1 MHASDQYHVGI
12 VVSDLDAVKAQLTEL
27 FGYVWAADIRGVV
40 KVRFA
45 STSADIDLRLVY
57 SVSTPRLELVQRIP
71 GTVWEPAAGSG
82 VHHIGYWSDDV
93 AADAAKLEASGLAH
107 EASGVG
113 PEGEA
118 MWAYHRGSSGP
129 RIELVSRALEPMLAN
144 LWTLPNS

>member
-12 VVSDLDAVKAQLTEL
+12 VLSDLDAGKAQLSEL

-40 KVRFA
+40 TVRFG

-57 SVSTPRLELVQRIP
+57 SVSTPRLELVQRVP

-93 AADAAKLEASGLAH
+93 AADAAKLESSGLAH

-113 PEGEA
+113 PGGQA

-144 LWTLPNS
+144 LWTLPSS